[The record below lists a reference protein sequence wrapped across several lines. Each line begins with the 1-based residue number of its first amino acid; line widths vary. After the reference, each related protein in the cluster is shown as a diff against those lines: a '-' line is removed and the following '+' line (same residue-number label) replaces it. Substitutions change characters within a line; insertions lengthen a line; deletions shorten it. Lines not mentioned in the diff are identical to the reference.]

1 MHSFFKNILNF
12 CFTTYFIYYLGFQD
26 LHPDPFAMRKT
37 FGSIMLHMGLNEYE
51 AVNIEE
57 QAIEQD
63 KKTMENFPLTKEALK
78 EDLEISSK
86 HYLTM
91 KQLIAEQNLDA
102 IAVRCWPEFPNSK
115 VFQGWPYLA
124 LARLATEGVY
134 IYLYILKRNLIF

>member
-1 MHSFFKNILNF
+1 MDHHLSLLSSLRGHIAGFDQSCFFHSNFFFILLT
-12 CFTTYFIYYLGFQD
+12 CWSSATYQ
-26 LHPDPFAMRKT
+26 R
-37 FGSIMLHMGLNEYE
+37 
-51 AVNIEE
+51 
-57 QAIEQD
+57 
-63 KKTMENFPLTKEALK
+63 TMEPSACPDRNPVPACVGSFK

>member
-1 MHSFFKNILNF
+1 M
-12 CFTTYFIYYLGFQD
+12 FTYYIYLGFQD

-51 AVNIEE
+51 AVNIED
-57 QAIEQD
+57 QAIAHD
-63 KKTMENFPLTKEALK
+63 KKVMENWPLTKEASK
-78 EDLEISSK
+78 EDLEFSSK

-115 VFQGWPYLA
+115 VFQAWPYLA
-124 LARLATEGVY
+124 LARLATEGEFF
-134 IYLYILKRNLIF
+134 IKNNAKKKKIQNFFNIFFP

>member
-1 MHSFFKNILNF
+1 
-12 CFTTYFIYYLGFQD
+12 
-26 LHPDPFAMRKT
+26 MRKT

-51 AVNIEE
+51 AVNIEK
-57 QAIEQD
+57 QAIDHD
-63 KKTMENFPLTKEALK
+63 KRTMENFPLTKEALK

-134 IYLYILKRNLIF
+134 IYLYTF